1 MKLSYTNQASD
12 SAIRLSRAG
21 AVAVSI
27 GILALLSGCSPAE
40 PSAGERGEVINA
52 EASTAAPPDVPG
64 VVIRRADF
72 QIIFRLD
79 GVSSSS
85 DAVGL
90 MSTPQLTFVAS
101 LPPDATI
108 ARGQAVGEAVIS
120 PEILAALE
128 AASLTSDIDA
138 GRLLRLKDLEGPIMA
153 PVGGILALD
162 GPLPV
167 VRSLGIDVVVPL
179 TPLQYLRY
187 QSLRFT
193 GRAVI
198 ETVVGAREVA
208 CEGVWIQQQGVFGDA
223 IFGDGSVDFDGVPA
237 GSSELRCRLPGHIE
251 TAPGLRS
258 RVVLESQR
266 MEDAVVVPVIYVGYD
281 DETDGYT
288 LKVIENGVV
297 STIPVVVGVTDGVVR
312 VITSPVPI
320 GAELVLPE
328 EE

>member
-1 MKLSYTNQASD
+1 MRFSF
-12 SAIRLSRAG
+12 IRLTRAG
-21 AVAVSI
+21 TVALLLVV
-27 GILALLSGCSPAE
+27 LALVSSCSPSE
-40 PSAGERGEVINA
+40 PYAGEGGEVIGDWPSQ
-52 EASTAAPPDVPG
+52 ESPPDTPG

-72 QIIFRLD
+72 QITFRLE
-79 GVSSSS
+79 GVSASS

-101 LPPDATI
+101 LPPDTTV
-108 ARGQAVGEAVIS
+108 ARGETIGGAAIS
-120 PEILAALE
+120 SDVLAALE

-138 GRLLRLKDLEGPIMA
+138 GRLLRLKDLEGAIVA
-153 PVGGILALD
+153 PVGGILVLD

-167 VRSLGIDVVVPL
+167 VRSPGIDVVVPL

-193 GRAVI
+193 GRALV

-208 CEGVWIQQQGVFGDA
+208 CEAVWIHQQGGLGEA
-223 IFGDGSVDFDGVPA
+223 IQDLYGVVD

-251 TAPGLRS
+251 TAPGLRAL
-258 RVVLESQR
+258 VILESQR
-266 MEDAVVVPVIYVGYD
+266 FENAVVVPVVYVGYD
-281 DETDGYT
+281 AEADGYT
-288 LKVIENGVV
+288 LNVIEDGVV

-312 VITSPVPI
+312 VITSPVQV
-320 GAELVLPE
+320 GAELVRPE